1 MLVVSHAHTE
11 LGGNIHAFPWD
22 ANSGGAALWFKASM
36 TTFES
41 SNVNPKRVDQ
51 GACRFASLVCISL
64 DDKLAS
70 QAAIG
75 VLRLSPHCLKT
86 FRLADAGWSPR
97 FEYRAHAPVT
107 GPQYSSQHH
116 VMTGATQHKSKL
128 VPKQRERAGSGVE
141 AWARTSLP
149 GPLARQ
155 TFFR

>member
-22 ANSGGAALWFKASM
+22 ANSGGAALWFKAFM
-36 TTFES
+36 TTFEC

-51 GACRFASLVCISL
+51 GACRSAGLVCISL

-75 VLRLSPHCLKT
+75 ALRLSPHCLKA
-86 FRLADAGWSPR
+86 FRLADAGWSAR
-97 FEYRAHAPVT
+97 FEYGAHAPVP

-116 VMTGATQHKSKL
+116 VMTGSTQLKSKL
-128 VPKQRERAGSGVE
+128 VPKQRERARSWVE

-155 TFFR
+155 TFSR